1 MKILFLSHPI
11 TIEPDHEE
19 SFGAYPPLGLAYM
32 ASMLE
37 KQGHEVKIIDSFAEG
52 IQVKQQ
58 RGHKIKIGL
67 KDGSILS
74 QISEFTP
81 DIVGISNNFT
91 TFHEDAYDL
100 AVLIKRNFPEILLV
114 GGGNHMTQEYEKIM
128 DKSYFDMIVRGEGEY
143 PMLEMVDH
151 LERNKSFSGIKG
163 LVWREKDGTV
173 KVNEMRNPPENLDAI
188 PFPAYHLLNM
198 NLYIHQKTRNFAYCM
213 AYPVGHVM
221 TSRGCYYSCTFCST
235 VKHFKTFR
243 IRSPENVLDEMEF
256 LMQNYGI
263 KEFHFHDDS
272 YLCDPKRAIA
282 ISEGMIERGMKIF
295 WQASQGVTVWG
306 LKPEMLPIMKKSGM
320 YRLGLPIETG
330 SQKTLKLIKK
340 PVKLEKT
347 LEIIKE
353 CNRLGIYTHGN
364 FIIGFPYETQ
374 EDIQM
379 TADYINK
386 SNLDF
391 VKLLI
396 CQPLAGAQLY
406 SIYNQEGLLGD
417 TPIASSTY
425 EKTKYN
431 TTVFT
436 AFELNDLRKNIS
448 KDYQQKNIR
457 RLIKPSGIQKFILP
471 KLKSKPGIKFFLK
484 MVFLASYR
492 VLVGKPVFGV

>member
-151 LERNKSFSGIKG
+151 LEHKKSFSGIKG

-243 IRSPENVLDEMEF
+243 VRSPENVLDEMEF

-263 KEFHFHDDS
+263 KELH
-272 YLCDPKRAIA
+272 
-282 ISEGMIERGMKIF
+282 
-295 WQASQGVTVWG
+295 
-306 LKPEMLPIMKKSGM
+306 
-320 YRLGLPIETG
+320 YRL
-330 SQKTLKLIKK
+330 
-340 PVKLEKT
+340 
-347 LEIIKE
+347 
-353 CNRLGIYTHGN
+353 
-364 FIIGFPYETQ
+364 
-374 EDIQM
+374 
-379 TADYINK
+379 
-386 SNLDF
+386 
-391 VKLLI
+391 
-396 CQPLAGAQLY
+396 
-406 SIYNQEGLLGD
+406 SI
-417 TPIASSTY
+417 
-425 EKTKYN
+425 
-431 TTVFT
+431 
-436 AFELNDLRKNIS
+436 
-448 KDYQQKNIR
+448 
-457 RLIKPSGIQKFILP
+457 
-471 KLKSKPGIKFFLK
+471 
-484 MVFLASYR
+484 
-492 VLVGKPVFGV
+492 